1 MNNNNNKLGFR
12 RGAGVVLFALIIA
25 ELVSAFEATMVLGAM
40 GGLLQVFGNP
50 VTVGWLMTG
59 FLLVAASSAAICGR
73 LGDIYGR
80 RRVLLIVL
88 AIAGIGSLI
97 SAMSSSVQGVLIGR
111 AIQGVSGA
119 ILPLCHGLVKEN
131 LPEHRVPFGIG
142 ILVACA
148 IVVGGGG
155 GGLLGGVI
163 IDHLTW
169 HWIFIAGAA
178 MAGIA
183 LVVVWLLVPVSPQLK
198 PKGRLDI
205 LGGILFAP
213 AIAGVLLAVS
223 RAPMWGWGDWRTLS
237 LLCGSL
243 VLLVSWACYELRLK
257 EPLIDVRLMANRQ
270 IGLANVAMIFLALGA
285 LQSHQAIVLLLTQPT
300 WTGVGLGITSTSAG
314 LVFLPAMALSFFA
327 GPVAGLLAAKYG
339 GRMPMII
346 GGTLIT
352 CAWVAIAFSH
362 DSIWFIFIMLAVQ
375 HIGNT
380 FCYSTIPMLIV
391 EAAPASRISEANG
404 LTTVFR
410 ATFQGIGAQV
420 VAFVLAF
427 SIISDPARDAV
438 SYPTNMAYTTAFGL
452 MALFSFLCLCCA
464 FALPRRSSSS
474 AVSPSTQLL
483 NTEAAG

>member
-1 MNNNNNKLGFR
+1 MNKNNTNSGVR
-12 RGAGVVLFALIIA
+12 RGAGVILFALIIA

-80 RRVLLIVL
+80 RRILLIVL
-88 AIAGIGSLI
+88 AIAGVGSLI
-97 SAMSSSVQGVLIGR
+97 SAVSSSVEGVLIGR

-142 ILVACA
+142 MLVACA
-148 IVVGGGG
+148 IVIGGGG

-183 LVVVWLLVPVSPQLK
+183 FLVVWLLVPVSPQLK
-198 PKGRLDI
+198 PNSSLDI
-205 LGGILFAP
+205 LGGVLFAP
-213 AIAGVLLAVS
+213 AIAGVLLAIS
-223 RAPMWGWGDWRTLS
+223 KAPSWGWGDWRTIS
-237 LLCGSL
+237 LALGSL
-243 VLLVSWACYELRLK
+243 ALLAGWARYELSLK
-257 EPLIDVRLMANRQ
+257 EPLIDVRLMANKQ
-270 IGLANVAMIFLALGA
+270 IALANIAMIFIGLGA

-300 WTGVGLGITSTSAG
+300 WTGVGLGLTSTSAG
-314 LVFLPAMALSFFA
+314 LIFLPAMAISFFA
-327 GPVAGLLAAKYG
+327 GPVAGLLAARYG
-339 GRMPMII
+339 GRVPMIL
-346 GGTLIT
+346 GGVLIT
-352 CAWVAIAFSH
+352 GAWTAIAISH
-362 DSIWFIFIMLAVQ
+362 DSIWFIFIMLAIQ

-391 EAAPASRISEANG
+391 EAAPPNRISEATG
-404 LTTVFR
+404 LNTVFR

-420 VAFVLAF
+420 IAFVLAA
-427 SIISDPARDAV
+427 SVIRDPAQAAV
-438 SYPTNMAYTTAFGL
+438 SFPTEGAYTAALGL
-452 MALFSFLCLCCA
+452 MALFSCACLFCA
-464 FALPRRSSSS
+464 LALPKRSRSSVASGEVAS
-474 AVSPSTQLL
+474 AG
-483 NTEAAG
+483 AAS

>member
-1 MNNNNNKLGFR
+1 MNKNNTNPGVR
-12 RGAGVVLFALIIA
+12 RGAGVILFALIVA

-80 RRVLLIVL
+80 RRILLIVL

-97 SAMSSSVQGVLIGR
+97 SAVSSSVEGVLIGR

-142 ILVACA
+142 LLVACA

-163 IDHLTW
+163 IDHLVW
-169 HWIFIAGAA
+169 QWIFIAGAA

-183 LVVVWLLVPVSPQLK
+183 LVVVWWLVPVSPQLK
-198 PKGRLDI
+198 PNGPLDI
-205 LGGILFAP
+205 LGGVLFAP
-213 AIAGVLLAVS
+213 AIAGVLLAIS
-223 RAPMWGWGDWRTLS
+223 KAPSWGWGDWRTLS
-237 LLCGSL
+237 LLLASL
-243 VLLVSWACYELRLK
+243 VVLIGWARYELSLK
-257 EPLIDVRLMANRQ
+257 EPLIDVRLMANKQ
-270 IGLANVAMIFLALGA
+270 IALANIAMIFIGLGA
-285 LQSHQAIVLLLTQPT
+285 LQSHQAIVLLLTQPS
-300 WTGVGLGITSTSAG
+300 WKGVVLGTTSTAAG
-314 LVFLPAMALSFFA
+314 LIFLPAMAISFFA
-327 GPVAGLLAAKYG
+327 GPAAGLMAARYG
-339 GRMPMII
+339 GRVPMIL
-346 GGTLIT
+346 GGVLIT
-352 CAWVAIAFSH
+352 GAWLAIAISH
-362 DSIWFIFIMLAVQ
+362 DSLMFIFVMLAIQ

-391 EAAPASRISEANG
+391 EAAPPSRISEANG

-420 VAFVLAF
+420 IAFVLAA
-427 SIISDPARDAV
+427 SVISDPSGGAV
-438 SYPTNMAYTTAFGL
+438 SYPTDGAYTTAFGL
-452 MALFSFLCLCCA
+452 MALFSLGCLFCA
-464 FALPRRSSSS
+464 FALPKRNQSTVASGEVANSG
-474 AVSPSTQLL
+474 APS
-483 NTEAAG
+483 